1 MARTAGRREH
11 AIGHTVVHQ
20 VFVIIVL
27 GFVLA
32 SPFIAALLQRRS
44 LLGAQGS
51 KVGLD
56 RWLVLPVATLSLGVG
71 MIHAAVVGDHFREET
86 LSGTFFVMVAVFQLG
101 WGVLFARRPQVGLA
115 ALGLLVN
122 ATVVATWLVTRTVGL
137 PFGAHPGV
145 PEPIATPDLLA
156 TLFESL
162 IVAGTAALA
171 LPFLRNM
178 AKRSRYLV
186 ASADLG
192 VVMALIVIT
201 MVVSYALVD
210 ISVNGGHG
218 ALMDQAGAAP
228 P

>member
-1 MARTAGRREH
+1 ML
-11 AIGHTVVHQ
+11 
-20 VFVIIVL
+20 VIIIL
-27 GFVLA
+27 GYVLA

-44 LLGAQGS
+44 LLGPQGS
-51 KVGLD
+51 MVGLD
-56 RWLVLPVATLSLGVG
+56 RWLVLPVATLSLSAG
-71 MIHAAVVGDHFREET
+71 MIHAAVVDDHFREEA
-86 LSGTFFVMVAVFQLG
+86 LSGVFFVMVAVFQLG
-101 WGVLFARRPQVGLA
+101 WGVMFARRPRVGLA

-122 ATVVATWLVTRTVGL
+122 AFVVGTWLVTRTVGL
-137 PFGAHPGV
+137 PLGAHPGI

-156 TLFESL
+156 TLFEVL
-162 IVAGTAALA
+162 IVAGTATLV
-171 LPFLRNM
+171 LPYLRDM
-178 AKRSRYLV
+178 AKRSRVLV

-201 MVVSYALVD
+201 MAVSYALVD